1 MPLKSY
7 GVLRGQVVRGERE
20 GPEDSSPH
28 YQILV
33 SDGTS
38 EWRVAV
44 NVSSAQWPSELLYL
58 VVDDLR
64 HPMLDQLAGTAPGWT
79 EVSAAPGGVAL
90 DYIRANLF
98 QQQLMRALPA
108 TLPGAVND
116 LSSVLDAWVA
126 RARDEPGAAVFAFG
140 ERWGP
145 EPTPDK
151 VFGFA
156 PGNGVH
162 DIHMNQ
168 GNSTE
173 YAADDGVWQDG
184 GLLLHLPSGP
194 RWVGVFL
201 AFLSQAWHTDDAT
214 GHRSD
219 GGPST
224 SADDAAVR
232 VVAALV
238 NPTGPAPEAESVTLL
253 NASPD
258 EIELEGWSLV
268 DRSKQRATIP
278 STRLAPGATV
288 RVAVTPPFALGNGGG
303 AVTLLDPDGLKV
315 HGVAYTSADARRDG
329 WTVVF

>member
-1 MPLKSY
+1 MPLKNY
-7 GVLRGQVVRGERE
+7 GVLRARVVRGQRE
-20 GPEDSSPH
+20 GAGDSSPH
-28 YQILV
+28 YQIHLD
-33 SDGTS
+33 DGTID
-38 EWRVAV
+38 WRVAV
-44 NVSSAQWPSELLYL
+44 NVQSAMWPSELLYL

-64 HPMLDQLAGTAPGWT
+64 HPMLEQLAGSGPGWA
-79 EVSAAPGGVAL
+79 EVARAPGGVAL
-90 DYIRANLF
+90 DFIRGNLF
-98 QQQLMRALPA
+98 QRQQMRV
-108 TLPGAVND
+108 LPGNLAGGVND
-116 LSSVLDAWVA
+116 LSSVLDAWVV
-126 RARDEPGAAVFAFG
+126 RARDESDASVFAFG

-151 VFGFA
+151 VFGFT

-184 GLLLHLPSGP
+184 GLLFYFPSGP

-201 AFLSQAWHTDDAT
+201 AFLSQAWHTDDLS
-214 GHRSD
+214 GHRTD
-219 GGPST
+219 GGPSA
-224 SADDAAVR
+224 SADDAVVR
-232 VVAALV
+232 VIAALV
-238 NPTGPAPEAESVTLL
+238 NPTGPAPEAESVTLV

-258 EIELEGWSLV
+258 EIVLDGWSLT
-268 DRSKQRATIP
+268 DRSKQRAPIP
-278 STRLAPGATV
+278 TTRLAPGATV
-288 RVAVTPPFALGNGGG
+288 QIAVTSPFALGNNGG